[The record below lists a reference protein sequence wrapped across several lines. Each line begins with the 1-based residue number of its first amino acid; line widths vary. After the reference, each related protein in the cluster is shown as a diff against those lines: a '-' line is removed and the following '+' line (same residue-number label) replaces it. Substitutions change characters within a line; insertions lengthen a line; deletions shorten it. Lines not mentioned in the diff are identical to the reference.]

1 MQGMLRKGPGRVATF
16 DRFLVRAVSRQP
28 SGPQDAFFSALSAA
42 ATKGKLW
49 FAIAGGFA
57 MVRGD
62 PRRAAV
68 HGLLALGAASA
79 VTNLVFKTLLPR
91 ARPVPGDLPIFRFV
105 HPQPTSSSLP
115 SGHSASAAAF
125 TLGVGMVS
133 PALGVALVPV
143 AAGVAYSRVHT
154 GAHWPSDVLFGSAIG
169 VGAAL
174 LTRHWWPERQ
184 AAPPTCRTAAEA
196 PAINGGEGLSIAV
209 NALGGSYL
217 PETVELLRET
227 FPKAHIFEIAE
238 GGDIAAEIQ
247 EAAVRPG
254 TRALGVWGGD
264 GTVGTAAAA
273 AVGQSLPLLVLPG
286 GTLNHF
292 ARDAGVAT
300 LADAAAATS
309 AGSAVSSD
317 LGLIS
322 VGRGIVGAGE
332 TLELTM
338 LNTASIGV
346 YPNLVRRRE
355 RLQPALGKPLAG
367 LVAGLRTFAL
377 DSPTTLT
384 IDGVRHK
391 LWILYLGRG
400 RYYPRDMAP
409 LARPVLDDGVL
420 DIRIVTADDPFARLR
435 LLWAVLT
442 GTIAST
448 KVTHLSEASRLR
460 IEAVGEPL
468 VLAVDGEPRTG
479 VRTAEFSVQR
489 GKLRVYS
496 PLDGGKN

>member
-1 MQGMLRKGPGRVATF
+1 MLGKGTGQVAAI
-16 DRFLVRAVSRQP
+16 DRFIVRAVSRLP
-28 SGPQDAFFSALSAA
+28 SGPQDTFFSTLSAA

-57 MVRGD
+57 VVSGN

-68 HGLLALGAASA
+68 HGVLALGVASV
-79 VTNLVFKTLLPR
+79 VTNLIFKTVLPR
-91 ARPVPGDLPIFRFV
+91 ARPLPADLPVFRFV

-133 PALGVALVPV
+133 PALGIALVPV

-154 GAHWPSDVLFGSAIG
+154 GAHWPSDVLLGSAIG
-169 VGAAL
+169 VGAAI
-174 LTRHWWPERQ
+174 LTRKWWPERQ
-184 AAPPTCRTAAEA
+184 MAPPACRASAEA
-196 PAINGGEGLSIAV
+196 PAIDDGEGLSIAV
-209 NALGGSYL
+209 NVLGGSYL
-217 PETVELLRET
+217 PETVALIRET
-227 FPKAHIFEIAE
+227 FPKAHIHEIKE

-247 EAAVRPG
+247 EAAARTG
-254 TRALGVWGGD
+254 TKALGVWGGD
-264 GTVGTAAAA
+264 GTVGTAGAA
-273 AVGQSLPLLVLPG
+273 AVRHSLPLLVLPG

-292 ARDAGVAT
+292 ARDVGVAT
-300 LADAAAATS
+300 LGEAAAAAS

-317 LGLIS
+317 FGFIS
-322 VGRGIVGAGE
+322 VGRGIEGADE

-377 DSPTTLT
+377 DSPTTLK

-409 LARPVLDDGVL
+409 LTRPVLDDGVL
-420 DIRIVTADDPFARLR
+420 DIRMVTADDPFARLR
-435 LLWAVLT
+435 LLWAVVT
-442 GTIAST
+442 GTVASA
-448 KVTHLSEASRLR
+448 KVTHLSEASRLSL
-460 IEAVGEPL
+460 EADGEPL
-468 VLAVDGEPRTG
+468 VLAVDGEPLTG
-479 VRTAEFSVQR
+479 VRTAEFTVQR

-496 PLDGGKN
+496 PLDGGKS